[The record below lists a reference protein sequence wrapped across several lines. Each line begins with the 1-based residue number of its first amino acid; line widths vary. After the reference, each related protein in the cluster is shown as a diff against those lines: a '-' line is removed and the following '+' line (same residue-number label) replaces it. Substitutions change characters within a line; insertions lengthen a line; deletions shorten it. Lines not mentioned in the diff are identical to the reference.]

1 MSKSRKLDRSVS
13 HSDNS
18 YLHSSVSRSKSRIS
32 NNESLDMRKA
42 NIKKKDKRGKYASRS
57 KSKSNRSEISMHERC
72 KKRSDF

>member
-1 MSKSRKLDRSVS
+1 
-13 HSDNS
+13 
-18 YLHSSVSRSKSRIS
+18 
-32 NNESLDMRKA
+32 MRKA